1 MPPKKK
7 YRTII
12 MPQSGVLSMTASV
25 SSSAVTEREERAQP
39 DEDGRA
45 DREERVDHDVAL
57 RDLRVLRKVVRGR
70 FRQQQKERV
79 QAAQEAL
86 LIGPVELGV
95 LEAHRL
101 QGLDALAGL
110 RNELVA
116 EPELDGLG
124 RTGLGAG
131 GAEAVVDAVV
141 AERALP
147 GGPGVLVEADD
158 AERARRHAVAT
169 PVAGVLVDVDRA
181 ELRPVDGAGGARVQ
195 TSRVSAVLADVG
207 DRKSTRLNSSHS
219 QISYAVFCLE

>member
-101 QGLDALAGL
+101 QGLDTLA
-110 RNELVA
+110 
-116 EPELDGLG
+116 
-124 RTGLGAG
+124 GLGAG

-181 ELRPVDGAGGARVQ
+181 EL
-195 TSRVSAVLADVG
+195 
-207 DRKSTRLNSSHS
+207 
-219 QISYAVFCLE
+219 

>member
-12 MPQSGVLSMTASV
+12 VPWRGVLGRAAAA
-25 SSSAVTEREERAQP
+25 SSAAVTAREEHAHP

-101 QGLDALAGL
+101 QGLDAFAGL
-110 RNELVA
+110 CDELVA

-131 GAEAVVDAVV
+131 GAGAVLDAVV

-147 GGPGVLVEADD
+147 GGPGGLV
-158 AERARRHAVAT
+158 
-169 PVAGVLVDVDRA
+169 
-181 ELRPVDGAGGARVQ
+181 
-195 TSRVSAVLADVG
+195 
-207 DRKSTRLNSSHS
+207 
-219 QISYAVFCLE
+219 